1 MWGVMVQVVPWVR
14 CHCVGQDFGLE
25 MALEQAMKTQGRLG
39 LEQHCPMGVW
49 PCTALSHRGCWFTQ
63 SSSNS
68 PLGPD
73 LLWSRVNQ
81 FPGCS
86 LLQ

>member
-39 LEQHCPMGVW
+39 LEQHCP
-49 PCTALSHRGCWFTQ
+49 
-63 SSSNS
+63 
-68 PLGPD
+68 
-73 LLWSRVNQ
+73 
-81 FPGCS
+81 
-86 LLQ
+86 